1 MSNTSGMSV
10 AVYCGSASGS
20 SPVYADAAF
29 GLGAALAQNG
39 SRLVYGGGSLGL
51 MGAVANG
58 ALAQGGSVTGIITKQ
73 LVGKELAHPKVADM
87 RVVDTMHE
95 RKMQMATLAD
105 AFVALPGGYGT
116 LDELF
121 EILAWAQLK
130 LHEKPVGL
138 LDTDGFFSR
147 LLEFLDH
154 AGENGFL
161 RIAHREF
168 LIVEREPKTLSERV
182 HAALLQSAR

>member
-1 MSNTSGMSV
+1 MAIKNI
-10 AVYCGSASGS
+10 AVFCGAASGHD
-20 SPVYADAAF
+20 PAFADAAHT
-29 GLGAALAQNG
+29 LGAALAESG

-58 ALAQGGSVTGIITKQ
+58 SLSRQGQITGVITKQ
-73 LVGKELAHPKVADM
+73 LVHKELAHPKVTDM
-87 RVVDTMHE
+87 RIVETMHE
-95 RKMQMATLAD
+95 RKTQMAQMAD
-105 AFVALPGGYGT
+105 AFVALPGGFGT

-121 EILAWAQLK
+121 EILAWAQLR

-138 LDTDGFFSR
+138 LDTGGFFTR

-161 RIAHREF
+161 RLPHREF
-168 LIVEREPKTLSERV
+168 LVIEREPRVLCERMHERLAV
-182 HAALLQSAR
+182 AAR

>member
-1 MSNTSGMSV
+1 MRTI
-10 AVYCGSASGS
+10 AVYCGAASGS
-20 SPVYADAAF
+20 EPVFAQAAHE
-29 GLGAALAQNG
+29 LGAALAESG

-58 ALAQGGSVTGIITKQ
+58 SLSRQGQITGVITKQ
-73 LVGKELAHPKVADM
+73 LVHKELAHPKVADM
-87 RVVDTMHE
+87 RIVETMHE
-95 RKMQMATLAD
+95 RKTQMAQMAD
-105 AFVALPGGYGT
+105 AFVALPGGFGT

-138 LDTDGFFSR
+138 LDTEGFFTR

-154 AGENGFL
+154 AGANGFL

-168 LIVEREPKTLSERV
+168 LVVEREPRTLCERMHERLAV
-182 HAALLQSAR
+182 MAR

>member
-1 MSNTSGMSV
+1 MNPTAERKI
-10 AVYCGSASGS
+10 AVYCGSAAGTRAAF
-20 SPVYADAAF
+20 ADAAHA
-29 GLGAALAQNG
+29 LGASLAEAG

-58 ALAQGGSVTGIITKQ
+58 ALSRDGAVTGVITRQ
-73 LVGKELAHPKVADM
+73 LVGKELAHPNVRDM
-87 RVVDTMHE
+87 RVVETMHE
-95 RKMQMATLAD
+95 RKMQMASMAD

-121 EILAWAQLK
+121 EILAWAQLR

-138 LDTDGFFSR
+138 LDTEGFFSR

-168 LIVEREPKTLSERV
+168 LIVEREPRALCERV
-182 HAALLQSAR
+182 HERLGALVR